1 VERRIGAVVI
11 SAGLLLSSASLPACE
26 SKEQQQI
33 EKIQEDVG
41 DELDKLEDQID
52 KKVDGNN

>member
-1 VERRIGAVVI
+1 MERRIAAVVI
-11 SAGLLLSSASLPACE
+11 AGGLLLGSVSLPACE

-33 EKIQEDVG
+33 EKIQKDVG